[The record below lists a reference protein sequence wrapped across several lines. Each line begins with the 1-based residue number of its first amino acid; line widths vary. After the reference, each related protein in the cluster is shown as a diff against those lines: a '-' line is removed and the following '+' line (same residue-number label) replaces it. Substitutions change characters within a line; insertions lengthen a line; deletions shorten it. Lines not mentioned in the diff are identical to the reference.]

1 MAKSASANR
10 RNDENKINPGI
21 KLTLI
26 VVAILCVVMLVYSV
40 CQSMGVLDRNTTA
53 MTVGEDDISVTQL
66 NQYYHTTRNG
76 FLNQYGSYLSMYG
89 YDLSSAAFD
98 MQNCMFD
105 STKTWKEY
113 FMEEAKAAAEE
124 VSILYQEAQKAG
136 YTMSEEDQKN
146 YDSYLDALKNAAEN
160 NGYSVRK
167 YVKALYGTGT
177 KLSDVEAYYSKRV
190 LASGYYQTVV
200 EGFGI
205 DDAAIDAYYDE
216 NSDDYDELHYYLFD
230 IAYTTY
236 TYSADS
242 TEEGAP
248 TSEEEAAQMTADS
261 KAAAQADA
269 EALLGKLNPN
279 GSNFDAVA
287 ADYEGESEEAF
298 TSALTETVVSEV
310 DGETTIGAWLTN
322 ESRKAGDMEVL
333 DDEDNSSMSVVLYLG
348 RELSDDYTVAVRHI
362 LFKTETAA
370 DDADDAAKAE
380 VEASNAALKEQAESV
395 YAEWQAAGATEDSFA
410 QYAKEYSA
418 DGNAEDGGLY
428 TGVYE
433 GQMTAAFNDW
443 CFDESRKP
451 GDHGIVE
458 TSFGYHIMYFVENEG
473 LSYRGKIKSTLESDK
488 YNEYLTGLKETI
500 NVTYNDKAISLM

>member
-167 YVKALYGTGT
+167 YVKAPAPSCPTWRPIT
-177 KLSDVEAYYSKRV
+177 
-190 LASGYYQTVV
+190 ASVFWPPAT
-200 EGFGI
+200 I
-205 DDAAIDAYYDE
+205 RPWSRA
-216 NSDDYDELHYYLFD
+216 
-230 IAYTTY
+230 
-236 TYSADS
+236 
-242 TEEGAP
+242 
-248 TSEEEAAQMTADS
+248 
-261 KAAAQADA
+261 
-269 EALLGKLNPN
+269 
-279 GSNFDAVA
+279 
-287 ADYEGESEEAF
+287 
-298 TSALTETVVSEV
+298 SALTTPPSTPIMTRTA
-310 DGETTIGAWLTN
+310 TTMTSCTIICSTSPTPPTPIPPTAP
-322 ESRKAGDMEVL
+322 RKAL
-333 DDEDNSSMSVVLYLG
+333 LPA
-348 RELSDDYTVAVRHI
+348 RR
-362 LFKTETAA
+362 
-370 DDADDAAKAE
+370 
-380 VEASNAALKEQAESV
+380 
-395 YAEWQAAGATEDSFA
+395 
-410 QYAKEYSA
+410 
-418 DGNAEDGGLY
+418 
-428 TGVYE
+428 
-433 GQMTAAFNDW
+433 
-443 CFDESRKP
+443 RP
-451 GDHGIVE
+451 P
-458 TSFGYHIMYFVENEG
+458 
-473 LSYRGKIKSTLESDK
+473 R
-488 YNEYLTGLKETI
+488 
-500 NVTYNDKAISLM
+500 

>member
-76 FLNQYGSYLSMYG
+76 FLNQYGSYLSTYG

-216 NSDDYDELHYYLFD
+216 NSDDYDELHLFRRQHRGRRSHQRGGGRPD
-230 IAYTTY
+230 
-236 TYSADS
+236 DR
-242 TEEGAP
+242 GFQGRRP
-248 TSEEEAAQMTADS
+248 
-261 KAAAQADA
+261 
-269 EALLGKLNPN
+269 GRCR
-279 GSNFDAVA
+279 GH
-287 ADYEGESEEAF
+287 
-298 TSALTETVVSEV
+298 
-310 DGETTIGAWLTN
+310 
-322 ESRKAGDMEVL
+322 AG
-333 DDEDNSSMSVVLYLG
+333 
-348 RELSDDYTVAVRHI
+348 
-362 LFKTETAA
+362 
-370 DDADDAAKAE
+370 
-380 VEASNAALKEQAESV
+380 QAEP
-395 YAEWQAAGATEDSFA
+395 QR
-410 QYAKEYSA
+410 QQ
-418 DGNAEDGGLY
+418 L
-428 TGVYE
+428 
-433 GQMTAAFNDW
+433 
-443 CFDESRKP
+443 
-451 GDHGIVE
+451 
-458 TSFGYHIMYFVENEG
+458 
-473 LSYRGKIKSTLESDK
+473 
-488 YNEYLTGLKETI
+488 
-500 NVTYNDKAISLM
+500 